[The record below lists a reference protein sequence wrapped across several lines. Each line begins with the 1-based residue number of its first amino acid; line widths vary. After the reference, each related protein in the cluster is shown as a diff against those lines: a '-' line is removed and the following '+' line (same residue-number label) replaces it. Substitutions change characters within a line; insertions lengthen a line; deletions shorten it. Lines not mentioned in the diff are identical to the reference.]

1 MSTFSYNGI
10 DLKMVQL
17 LNYRRRIKFDSCGS
31 YMWSEHL
38 LTVQGVYD
46 PKATC
51 YSLENNDPANV
62 RKDDGRNPSF
72 TDLNIRHQ
80 LAQPRGRLV
89 FTAAGTD
96 LIGNP
101 SLFVDGLAN
110 DDLTILESPPPGE
123 EGLHTGQ
130 SGSFVTDCNNGPLVL
145 AQQVTRITGTRSW
158 HVSITVQASVNE
170 SYRFY
175 SSPAVL
181 LSHVWSASEDIDRDG
196 WSTRTIR
203 GQATFRTDRLTQLQ
217 AKVDDYREALGHPVP
232 DNCQRYGIQVN
243 VAEPG
248 NRLTYVFTDK
258 HMSHNILLPN
268 ITWIEATGSMQQGR
282 IGREEEVFGAV
293 NIAAHYAAASADIA
307 AGTYTF
313 NATGLLSRG
322 ILAAARIPQAIGNL
336 MPTSRFRI
344 DIRVWGNR
352 QATRLELAQAALKV
366 LQAKAPAVATGGIPP
381 AQNINLTVDLAGRF
395 VALSVEYVL
404 GGYTTAWN
412 LSGALPVFNP
422 ADPGQFQQ
430 TGDKLLAQLPEY
442 FDMEIPGVASVK
454 DTPGRSAT
462 PEKLTRGSWLGA
474 LVAQALSSSNQLPG
488 KPPLAPLAQDLSLS
502 EPS

>member
-62 RKDDGRNPSF
+62 RKDDGRNPAF

-80 LAQPRGRLV
+80 LAQPRGRLI
-89 FTAAGTD
+89 FTAAGPD

-101 SLFVDGLAN
+101 NLFVDGLAN

-158 HVSITVQASVNE
+158 LVTITVQASVNE
-170 SYRFY
+170 AYRFY
-175 SSPAVL
+175 SSPVVL
-181 LSHVWSASEDIDRDG
+181 LSHVWSATEDIDRDG

-217 AKVDDYREALGHPVP
+217 AKVDDYRESLGHPVP
-232 DNCQRYGIQVN
+232 DNMQRYNIQVN

-248 NRLTYVFTDK
+248 NRLSYVFTDK

-268 ITWIEATGSMQQGR
+268 ISWIEATGSMQQGR

-307 AGTYTF
+307 AGYYTL

-322 ILAAARIPQAIGNL
+322 ILGAARIPQAIGNL

-344 DIRVWGNR
+344 DVKVWGNR

-442 FDMEIPGVASVK
+442 MDEEIAGVATIK

-462 PEKLTRGSWLGA
+462 PDKLTRGSWLGA
-474 LVAQALSSSNQLPG
+474 LVAQALSSPNQLPG